1 MTYLA
6 IPHLMGYLDSFYCCN
21 HATQVHIY
29 SYRRDT
35 WKRNRRFEK
44 KTDINLIIHPLNSL

>member
-1 MTYLA
+1 MTYLV

-35 WKRNRRFEK
+35 
-44 KTDINLIIHPLNSL
+44 